1 MLSESFRHAEPWV
14 AAGRGDWEQSQC
26 WGYSAEEAWGVGGVR
41 GPEARQSSHRC
52 YRVKPSRRV
61 RASANRSPQ
70 EMKSAKFGGL
80 TIRLEMEPN
89 QA

>member
-1 MLSESFRHAEPWV
+1 MLNRGWQQVEGTGNRAS
-14 AAGRGDWEQSQC
+14 AGR
-26 WGYSAEEAWGVGGVR
+26 YSTEEAWGFGGVR
-41 GPEARQSSHRC
+41 GSEARQSSHRC
-52 YRVKPSRRV
+52 YRVKPCRRV
-61 RASANRSPQ
+61 RAGVNRSPQ

>member
-1 MLSESFRHAEPWV
+1 M
-14 AAGRGDWEQSQC
+14 
-26 WGYSAEEAWGVGGVR
+26 R

-52 YRVKPSRRV
+52 YRVKPCRRV
-61 RASANRSPQ
+61 RAGANRNPQ

-89 QA
+89 LA